1 MIGKPRELAY
11 KLVDLDKD
19 KLYELKEY
27 KLQRNKRQNAKYWKL
42 LYELAKTLQM
52 NIEELHF
59 QMLKDYSVRY
69 QICVPHGQA
78 IRGITYS
85 EFKGTKKNERG
96 LWDVYMVYTPSHEL
110 NTAEFAFLMNGLIQ
124 ECEQQGIET
133 ISPDEKR
140 ELQAIVHEAM
150 KNGNTKKTQKTSRRV
165 L

>member
-42 LYELAKTLQM
+42 LYELAKTLRM

-85 EFKGTKKNERG
+85 EFKGTKE
-96 LWDVYMVYTPSHEL
+96 
-110 NTAEFAFLMNGLIQ
+110 
-124 ECEQQGIET
+124 
-133 ISPDEKR
+133 
-140 ELQAIVHEAM
+140 
-150 KNGNTKKTQKTSRRV
+150 
-165 L
+165 